1 MRIPIKKC
9 LTLLPGIIFYTSHLL
24 LSTTVTHA
32 YCSLNIVTP
41 PEISRATMLPNQI
54 YQWRNHQ
61 VRYQVA
67 HPPDSVP
74 SKGSA
79 VLVHGLF
86 VNSDHW
92 RHTLKGLSEAG
103 YTAYALDLLGSGYS
117 AKPSPSCPKSRELV
131 CGELRRFGDG
141 REGVK
146 RNVVLGTSSGGSRVV
161 AEIDLRHPCQSPYN
175 FYTWSEQVADF
186 TKDIVLP
193 AQKSRQQEHDN
204 RVTLVANSIGSITSL
219 QSVLDHPDFYNGVFV
234 VNPNFRELHSSEVPL
249 PKLSMPV
256 IRSIQ
261 SLLRSRGK
269 GLFDMLAKPDTV
281 KAILREPYFVREA
294 IDDELI
300 DVLLTPLLTP
310 GASEVVF
317 DTLSYSA
324 GPLPEQQLRED
335 SFPKEKVPVWILYG
349 DKDPWTPGA
358 RVEKMGDLDSVE
370 RVIRL
375 ANVGHC
381 PHDEAPQMVNPLLI
395 EFMER
400 VRKGG

>member
-1 MRIPIKKC
+1 MRSSIGF
-9 LTLLPGIIFYTSHLL
+9 LIIFSCF
-24 LSTTVTHA
+24 SAVANA
-32 YCSLNIVTP
+32 YCSPNVVTP
-41 PEISRATMLPNQI
+41 PEISRATKLPNKI
-54 YQWRNHQ
+54 YQWRDHP

-67 HPPDSVP
+67 YPTDSSVP

-92 RHTLKGLSEAG
+92 RYSLKGLAEAG

-141 REGVK
+141 GKEEGIK
-146 RNVVLGTSSGGSRVV
+146 RNVILGTMNGGSRVV
-161 AEIDLRHPCQSPYN
+161 AEVDLKHPCHSPYN

-186 TKDIVLP
+186 TRDIVMP
-193 AQKSRQQEHDN
+193 QQKIMMQQDN
-204 RVTLVANSIGSITSL
+204 KKQDYRVTLVANSIGSITSF
-219 QSVLDHPDFYNGVFV
+219 QSVLDHPDYFNGVFV

-249 PKLSMPV
+249 PKLTMPV
-256 IRSIQ
+256 VRSIQ

-269 GLFDMLAKPDTV
+269 GLFDFLAKPNTV
-281 KAILREPYFVREA
+281 KKILSEPYYVREA
-294 IDDELI
+294 IDDELV

-324 GPLPEQQLRED
+324 GPLPEQQLREE
-335 SFPKEKVPVWILYG
+335 SFPKDKVPVWILYG
-349 DKDPWTPGA
+349 DKDPWTPAA
-358 RVEKMGDLDSVE
+358 RVEKMGELESVE

-400 VRKGG
+400 VRRHG